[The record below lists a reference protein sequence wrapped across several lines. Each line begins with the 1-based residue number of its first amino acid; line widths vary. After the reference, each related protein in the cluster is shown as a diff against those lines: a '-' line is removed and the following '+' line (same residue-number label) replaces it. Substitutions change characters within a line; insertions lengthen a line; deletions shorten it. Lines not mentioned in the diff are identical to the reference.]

1 MRQTSVIIFIALAFI
16 ISSCGQSSS
25 ETNSNDNSELVNVV
39 GTKVSFPKSSFKAS
53 KGLSGLANENDAII
67 LVTELLND
75 SYQSQAN
82 NLNKSFIERSGGEI
96 LDIKQ
101 YKLDGYNAKQ
111 FIVKSPDS
119 LKIRMAL
126 FGDNSFCTFL
136 TAKHYL
142 HDDESE
148 KEIEYLLEKVEYDK
162 NIVVNPLALS
172 PFIIDG
178 DFKGFKHFT
187 KSQKTHFYTRDGNER
202 INKEKEPSLAIVY
215 GVLTNKSELEQ
226 SFKQLTE
233 LNDVSKYKIQRNDND
248 AYEGVFDL
256 GNGQKRYL
264 LLLEYDLNF
273 IMVRGTAMKEYDRT
287 ISDFKKFASQI
298 KWKE

>member
-1 MRQTSVIIFIALAFI
+1 MKQTTLLLFTVFAFI
-16 ISSCGQSSS
+16 LNSCGQNNSKT
-25 ETNSNDNSELVNVV
+25 ESNDNTELINIV
-39 GTKVSFPKSSFKAS
+39 GTKVLFPKSSFKES
-53 KGLSGLANENDAII
+53 KKLVGLVNDNDAMI

-75 SYQSQAN
+75 SFESQAN
-82 NLNKSFIERSGGEI
+82 NLNNSFIERSGGEI
-96 LDIKQ
+96 LETKE
-101 YKLDGYNAKQ
+101 YKLDDYNAKQ
-111 FIVKSPDS
+111 LIVKSPDS
-119 LKIRMAL
+119 LKIRMVL

-142 HDDESE
+142 HDDKSE
-148 KEIEYLLEKVEYDK
+148 NEIEYLLENVEYDK
-162 NIVVNPLALS
+162 SIEVNPLALS

-178 DFKGFKHFT
+178 NFKGFKHFT

-202 INKEKEPSLAIVY
+202 KNKKTEPSLAIVY

-233 LNDVSKYKIQRNDND
+233 LNDVSKYKIKRNDND

-264 LLLEYDLNF
+264 LLLENDLNF